1 MHLKPNGLA
10 TRATYQRTAPAIVV
24 TLAGLGALLALL
36 LPFRAHLS
44 TAIPALVFVLP
55 VLVGT
60 VVGGSFPASW
70 AHWQGSSS
78 IDFFFLPPYNTLTV
92 RSPQNWIA
100 LAVYAVVVLDRLPG
114 RGETAQAREEAE
126 RRTQE
131 SERLYELSQALIG
144 DLIAVAA
151 ADAHGQPPCNP
162 SSLPAGRRW
171 CCPKERA
178 AIWVRARHCGS
189 RPAPG
194 QPLTEVDVASV
205 TSGGQTRSL
214 GLVDDAGPRRV
225 SVALVVSHR
234 PVGMLV
240 LQDVQLVEHERS
252 LLGTFANQAALA
264 VDRAQLSE
272 QALRARLL
280 EEIDRWRRALMGA
293 ASHDLRTPL
302 ASIKTAVSNLRQID
316 ARLSPE
322 DRAELL
328 ELIELQSDRLA
339 RLVTNLLD
347 MTRLEAGALELH
359 PTTIGFTDL
368 VDEAVALLGGIVAP
382 GRVAVDTPED
392 LPLLQLDHVL
402 MSQVLANVLENA
414 ERLSPG
420 GSMIRVA
427 ARRAPGNATR
437 VEIAVADDGP
447 GIAPEDRERV
457 FEMFS
462 QNGGGGRAGLGLAI
476 SKAFVEAHGGLI
488 WIDPDVERRGTGR
501 LHGPVGDA
509 HRGAGLSGCGDQGA
523 RRRRRS
529 IAAEGAANRP
539 DRPR

>member
-1 MHLKPNGLA
+1 MQVRPRGLL
-10 TRATYQRTAPAIVV
+10 TRATYQRTVLGIVV

-44 TAIPALVFVLP
+44 VALPALVFVLP
-55 VLVGT
+55 ALAGV
-60 VVGGSFPASW
+60 VVGGFVPGLVGAL
-70 AHWQGSSS
+70 GGFVLY
-78 IDFFFLPPYNTLTV
+78 DVFFLPPYNTLSV
-92 RSPQNWIA
+92 SSPQNWVA
-100 LAVYAVVVLDRLPG
+100 LTVYVVVVLVV
-114 RGETAQAREEAE
+114 AQVVAQLQTAREEAV
-126 RRTQE
+126 RRTGE

-144 DLIAVAA
+144 DLTLSQLLTHMVATVQSVFAPRWTALVLPDTDADHGPATTLRVAA
-151 ADAHGQPPCNP
+151 SG
-162 SSLPAGRRW
+162 G
-171 CCPKERA
+171 E
-178 AIWVRARHCGS
+178 
-189 RPAPG
+189 
-194 QPLTEVDVASV
+194 PLTDEDIASV
-205 TSGGQTRSL
+205 TSGGGQARSL
-214 GLVDDAGPRRV
+214 GWLDDASPRRV

-240 LQDVQLVEHERS
+240 LQDVQLMEHDRS

-302 ASIKTAVSNLRQID
+302 ASIKTAVSSMRQVD
-316 ARLSPE
+316 AQLSPE

-347 MTRLEAGALELH
+347 MTRLEAGSLELR
-359 PTTIGFTDL
+359 PMTIGFASL
-368 VDEAVALLGGIVAP
+368 VDEALAQLGGIVGR
-382 GRVAVDTPED
+382 GRVAVEAPAD
-392 LPLLQLDHVL
+392 LPPLHLDPIL

-414 ERLSPG
+414 ERLSPPD
-420 GSMIRVA
+420 SVISVT
-427 ARRAPGNATR
+427 ARRAPGQPQL

-447 GIAPEDRERV
+447 GIARQERESV

-476 SKAFVEAHGGLI
+476 AKAFVEAHGGLI
-488 WIDPDVERRGTGR
+488 WIDPDV
-501 LHGPVGDA
+501 A
-509 HRGAGLSGCGDQGA
+509 HGA
-523 RRRRRS
+523 RIVFTVPTETRV
-529 IAAEGAANRP
+529 AATV
-539 DRPR
+539 

>member
-1 MHLKPNGLA
+1 MTHVRPSGSAQKE
-10 TRATYQRTAPAIVV
+10 TYQRTAWAIVV
-24 TLAGLGALLALL
+24 TLVGLGALLALL

-44 TAIPALVFVLP
+44 TATPALVFVLP
-55 VLVGT
+55 ALVGVVIGGFLPG
-60 VVGGSFPASW
+60 VVGALGGFLVY
-70 AHWQGSSS
+70 
-78 IDFFFLPPYNTLTV
+78 DLFFLPPYNTLTV

-100 LAVYAVVVLDRLPG
+100 LAVYAAVVLIVSQVVAKLRS
-114 RGETAQAREEAE
+114 AREEAE
-126 RRTQE
+126 RRTVE

-144 DLIAVAA
+144 DLTLSQLLTHMVAIVQSVFTPRWTALVLPESESESGDLGARAALRVAA
-151 ADAHGQPPCNP
+151 
-162 SSLPAGRRW
+162 
-171 CCPKERA
+171 RA
-178 AIWVRARHCGS
+178 
-189 RPAPG
+189 G

-214 GLVDDAGPRRV
+214 GLLDDAGPRRV

-240 LQDVQLVEHERS
+240 LQDVQLVEHDRS

-280 EEIDRWRRALMGA
+280 DEIDRWRRALMGA

-302 ASIKTAVSNLRQID
+302 ASIKTAVSNLRQVD

-347 MTRLEAGALELH
+347 MTRLEAGALELR
-359 PTTIGFTDL
+359 PAPIGFTDL
-368 VDEAVALLGGIVAP
+368 VGEAVALLGGIVTP

-392 LPLLQLDHVL
+392 LPLLHLDHVL

-414 ERLSPG
+414 ERLSPDE
-420 GSMIRVA
+420 SVIRVA
-427 ARRAPGNATR
+427 ARRAPGNAAR
-437 VEIAVADDGP
+437 VEIAVTDDGP

-476 SKAFVEAHGGLI
+476 ARAFVEAHGGLI
-488 WIDPDVERRGTGR
+488 WIDPEVDG
-501 LHGPVGDA
+501 
-509 HRGAGLSGCGDQGA
+509 GA
-523 RRRRRS
+523 RVVFTVPSETRVTARV
-529 IAAEGAANRP
+529 
-539 DRPR
+539 

>member
-1 MHLKPNGLA
+1 MHVKPSGLA
-10 TRATYQRTAPAIVV
+10 TKATYQRTALGIVV
-24 TLAGLGALLALL
+24 TLASLGALLALL

-44 TAIPALVFVLP
+44 PTIPALVFVLP

-60 VVGGSFPASW
+60 VIGGLPPGIVGALGGFLVY
-70 AHWQGSSS
+70 
-78 IDFFFLPPYNTLTV
+78 DLFFLPPYNTLTV
-92 RSPQNWIA
+92 RSPENWTA
-100 LAVYAVVVLDRLPG
+100 LAVYAVVVLVVSQVVAKLRS
-114 RGETAQAREEAE
+114 AREEAE
-126 RRTQE
+126 RRTEE

-144 DLIAVAA
+144 DLTLSQLLTHMVATVQSVFAPRWTALVLPEGESGDLGAALRVAA
-151 ADAHGQPPCNP
+151 SAGQ
-162 SSLPAGRRW
+162 R
-171 CCPKERA
+171 
-178 AIWVRARHCGS
+178 
-189 RPAPG
+189 
-194 QPLTEVDVASV
+194 LTEADVASV

-214 GLVDDAGPRRV
+214 GLVDDTGPRRV

-302 ASIKTAVSNLRQID
+302 ASIKTAVSNLRQVD

-347 MTRLEAGALELH
+347 MTRLEAGALELR

-368 VDEAVALLGGIVAP
+368 VDEAVALLGGLVVP
-382 GRVAVDTPED
+382 GRVAVDAPAD
-392 LPLLQLDHVL
+392 LPLLHLDHVL

-420 GSMIRVA
+420 DSVIRVA
-427 ARRAPGNATR
+427 ARRASGNAAR

-447 GIAPEDRERV
+447 GIAPKDRERV

-476 SKAFVEAHGGLI
+476 AKAFVEAHGGLI
-488 WIDPDVERRGTGR
+488 WIDPDVDG
-501 LHGPVGDA
+501 
-509 HRGAGLSGCGDQGA
+509 GA
-523 RRRRRS
+523 RVVFTVPAETRV
-529 IAAEGAANRP
+529 AAP
-539 DRPR
+539 V